1 MEGAVSS
8 CFPHVKSTGTSTSL
22 NTVEILT
29 HAVPRLCTTRF
40 YDAIGNI
47 LDTHRYGLSIGSCDS
62 DWHTFTKTETSYKTY
77 YK

>member
-1 MEGAVSS
+1 MLSACKEHRDLNLPQHRRNPDSRGAET
-8 CFPHVKSTGTSTSL
+8 F
-22 NTVEILT
+22 
-29 HAVPRLCTTRF
+29 TTRF

-47 LDTHRYGLSIGSCDS
+47 LDTHRYGLSIGSCDL